1 MEYTKQIWSIRRVRE
16 KENKDGHI
24 APFPEELPT
33 RCIKLYSFVN
43 DIVLDPFGGR
53 GTTMKT
59 AIDNKRNSI
68 IYEIKKDYLPMI
80 KDMIDLKQK
89 KLDDD
94 YKVVIKYEK

>member
-1 MEYTKQIWSIRRVRE
+1 
-16 KENKDGHI
+16 
-24 APFPEELPT
+24 
-33 RCIKLYSFVN
+33 
-43 DIVLDPFGGR
+43 
-53 GTTMKT
+53 MKT